1 MSESKKP
8 VSRRTF
14 LGKAAVAGVAG
25 AVLPLAGADGRPVDS
40 PEAAG
45 TAAAPGAGSPNRA
58 LSVEDIQGAERV
70 AGVSF
75 TPEQREAMLED
86 LESRLGTIRQLHDAS
101 PPNSLIP
108 AQRFDPQIAGDRPRP
123 VRPHAPWTPPGASRP
138 DTEDDLAFAPVH
150 VLASL
155 LKSRQ
160 VTSLALT
167 QLYLSRLKR
176 FDPVLHCVINL
187 TEERALAQAR
197 AADAELD
204 AGLWRGPLHGV
215 PWGAKDLLSVKGY
228 PTTWGAMPYRDQVID
243 EDAAVVER
251 LDAAGAVL
259 VAKLT
264 TGALAWGDVWFGG
277 KTRNPWNVEQGSS
290 GSSAGPGSAVAAGLV
305 GFAIGSETLGSIVS
319 PSTRNGVSGLRPTF
333 GRVSRAGAM
342 TLSWSLDKLG
352 PMCRSAF
359 DCALV
364 FDAIHGEDHR
374 DPTTLDADFEWP
386 VIADPARLRVGYV
399 ADAFEGE
406 FNGDEA
412 DRQVLDVL
420 RSLGFQP
427 KPMAWPD
434 MSTAAPM
441 LALGAET
448 AAAFD
453 ELSRTGGTDE
463 MVSQQL
469 WPASFREARFITA
482 IDYVNGQRQRT
493 LLMKAVSEVMKD
505 FDIIVTNH
513 RRNGLSITNLTG
525 HPSVTVPN
533 RLAPL
538 DDGPPERRRPDAINF
553 IGALY
558 QDDLALALAHA
569 YQSATDFHL
578 QRPSIV

>member
-1 MSESKKP
+1 MP
-8 VSRRTF
+8 
-14 LGKAAVAGVAG
+14 
-25 AVLPLAGADGRPVDS
+25 P
-40 PEAAG
+40 
-45 TAAAPGAGSPNRA
+45 APGAARA
-58 LSVEDIQGAERV
+58 LTVDDIQGAERV

-86 LESRLGTIRQLHDAS
+86 LDSRLEVIAQLHDAS

-123 VRPHAPWTPPGASRP
+123 PQPHPAWEPAPASRP
-138 DTEDDLAFAPVH
+138 TTDEDLAFQPVH
-150 VLASL
+150 VLSAL
-155 LKSRQ
+155 LRSRS
-160 VTSLALT
+160 VTSMELT
-167 QLYLSRLKR
+167 QLYLARLKR
-176 FDPVLHCVINL
+176 YDPVLHCVINL

-215 PWGAKDLLSVKGY
+215 PWGAKDLLAVRGY

-264 TGALAWGDVWFGG
+264 TGALAWGDVWFDG
-277 KTRNPWNVEQGSS
+277 KTRNPWNVDQGSS

-333 GRVSRAGAM
+333 GRVSRSGAM

-364 FDAIHGEDHR
+364 FEAIHGQDDR
-374 DPTTLDADFEWP
+374 DPTTLDADFHWP
-386 VIADPARLRVGYV
+386 SVADPARLRVGYV
-399 ADAFEGE
+399 ADAFEGD
-406 FNGDEA
+406 FNGADA
-412 DRQVLDVL
+412 DRAVLDVL
-420 RSLGFQP
+420 RSIGFDP

-434 MSTAAPM
+434 IPTGGPM

-453 ELSRTGGTDE
+453 ELSRSGGTDS

-493 LLMKAVSEVMKD
+493 RLMEAVSEVMGD
-505 FDIIVTNH
+505 FDVIVANH
-513 RRNGLSITNLTG
+513 RCNGLSITNLTG
-525 HPSVTVPN
+525 HPTVTVPN
-533 RLAPL
+533 RLDPL
-538 DDGPPERRRPDAINF
+538 DDGPA
-553 IGALY
+553 
-558 QDDLALALAHA
+558 
-569 YQSATDFHL
+569 
-578 QRPSIV
+578 

>member
-1 MSESKKP
+1 MPQDQP
-8 VSRRTF
+8 VSRRAF
-14 LGKAAVAGVAG
+14 LGKAATLGVAG
-25 AVLPLAGADGRPVDS
+25 AVAPLTVGSSAS
-40 PEAAG
+40 K
-45 TAAAPGAGSPNRA
+45 APGAAAARA
-58 LSVEDIQGAERV
+58 LSAADIEGAERV
-70 AGVSF
+70 AGVAF
-75 TPEQREAMLED
+75 TPEQREAMLEP
-86 LESRLGTIRQLHDAS
+86 LERRLGVLEDLHAAS

-123 VRPHAPWTPPGASRP
+123 PQPHPEWIPSPASRP
-138 DTEDDLAFAPVH
+138 GSKEDLAFQPVH

-155 LKSRQ
+155 LRSRQ
-160 VTSLALT
+160 VTSLELT
-167 QLYLSRLKR
+167 RLYLERLKHYDR
-176 FDPVLHCVINL
+176 VLHCVVNL
-187 TEERALAQAR
+187 TEERALAQAK

-215 PWGAKDLLSVKGY
+215 PWGAKDLLSVRGY
-228 PTTWGAMPYRDQVID
+228 PTTWGAMPFRDQVID
-243 EDAAVVER
+243 DDASVVER

-259 VAKLT
+259 LAKLT

-277 KTRNPWNVEQGSS
+277 KTLNPWNIEQGSS

-319 PSTRNGVSGLRPTF
+319 PSTRNAVSGFRPTF

-364 FDAIHGEDHR
+364 FGAVHGQDDR
-374 DPTTLDADFEWP
+374 DPTTLDADFAWP
-386 VIADPARLRVGYV
+386 FSIEPARIRVGYV
-399 ADAFEGE
+399 AGAFEGDYAGAE
-406 FNGDEA
+406 S
-412 DRQVLDVL
+412 DRAVLDVL
-420 RSLGFQP
+420 RSLGFDP

-434 MSTAAPM
+434 IPTGGPM

-453 ELSRTGGTDE
+453 ELSRTGGTDS

-469 WPASFREARFITA
+469 WPSSFREARFITA
-482 IDYVNGQRQRT
+482 VDYVNGQRQRT
-493 LLMKAVSEVMKD
+493 RLMHVVSGLMANHDV
-505 FDIIVTNH
+505 IVTNH

-525 HPSVTVPN
+525 HPTVTVPN
-533 RLAPL
+533 RLDPLEDAPES
-538 DDGPPERRRPDAINF
+538 GRRRTDAINF
-553 IGALY
+553 IGGLY
-558 QDDLALALAHA
+558 QDDVTLAVAHA

-578 QRPSIV
+578 QRPPIQ